1 MSPTGRRRNRWS
13 VSSIALPGLLLLAAA
28 VGFGLVASSLGWLD
42 PQKRAPAGAPP
53 GTVAVPAAAVAIP
66 TYTRVGLEHL
76 FDPATNDLRAVY
88 LPEGSLFPETIVD
101 PVKIVGRVLATDK
114 KPGQLF
120 TEEDFFPPGT
130 REGIVAGIPRGKRA
144 VRIDASKV
152 NGIVGLGRGDRFDL
166 VATLDFARGSASGVR
181 VEGASANQ
189 LGAFGSQVRA
199 STIVE
204 GGAVVQPLMRRAVV
218 GGGSQQLVEEM
229 VVAVDPGEVAALTE
243 ALHSGAR
250 LDCIPRSGR
259 PIDVSAESRTPAEA
273 KKDGGI
279 HVIETISGGKRRV
292 VAVPAAPEKVSRNGK
307 DEG

>member
-1 MSPTGRRRNRWS
+1 MVAAT
-13 VSSIALPGLLLLAAA
+13 LGL
-28 VGFGLVASSLGWLD
+28 GLVASSLGWLETET
-42 PQKRAPAGAPP
+42 RSRAGAPP
-53 GTVAVPAAAVAIP
+53 GTVAVPAAAVAIT

-76 FDPATNDLRAVY
+76 VDPATQDLRAVY

-101 PVKIVGRVLATDK
+101 PVKIVGRVLAADK

-120 TEEDFFPPGT
+120 SEGDFFPPGT

-152 NGIVGLGRGDRFDL
+152 NGIVGLGRGDLFDL
-166 VATLDFARGSASGVR
+166 VATLDFSRGNGRGVR
-181 VEGASANQ
+181 VEGTATNQ

-199 STIVE
+199 STIVD
-204 GGAVVQPLMRRAVV
+204 GGAVVQPLARRAVV
-218 GGGSQQLVEEM
+218 GGGGEQLVEEM
-229 VVAVDPGEVAALTE
+229 VIAVDPGEVAALTE

-259 PIDVSAESRTPAEA
+259 PVDVSADSRTPAEMNQG
-273 KKDGGI
+273 GGI

-292 VAVPAAPEKVSRNGK
+292 VAVPAAPARARSDGK